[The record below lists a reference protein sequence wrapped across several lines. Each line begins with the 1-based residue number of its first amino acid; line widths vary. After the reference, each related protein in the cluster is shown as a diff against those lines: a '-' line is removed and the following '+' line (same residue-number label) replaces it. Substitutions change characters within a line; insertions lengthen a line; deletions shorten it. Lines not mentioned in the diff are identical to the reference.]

1 MGGYPIWC
9 ALFINNRKMR
19 DQIPWGAI
27 QRLAN
32 EEADEKDKK
41 LLEDWLALDEK
52 NSEILEELMVVDNI
66 SQISTEKEIHPDKT
80 KSWSKIEQRIKSS
93 NHKPFFTPNKYR
105 YAAAAAI
112 LLFVVNVFLIAQYLT
127 DANNLSNQHTQI
139 VSPPGQ
145 KSKVV
150 LPDSSVVWLNSGTTL
165 TWPKNFNKKQ
175 REVTLTGEGF
185 FEIRK
190 DKSKTFR
197 VNTGILSVEV
207 LGTQFNVKC
216 YPDDGFQEVTV
227 SEGKVGLSVY
237 GKELRQLEK
246 NDQAYYDLS
255 TNKISYRKES
265 PDIVSSWKN
274 NELIFEDKP
283 IEDIIKYLE
292 RWYGVNIEADDEI
305 LDGQRYTFTVKT
317 ESFREMLEILKVLI
331 PFDYEINGKEIKLN
345 SSN

>member
-1 MGGYPIWC
+1 M
-9 ALFINNRKMR
+9 KE
-19 DQIPWGAI
+19 QIPWESI

-32 EEADEKDKK
+32 EETDQKDRK
-41 LLEDWLALDEK
+41 LLEEWLALDVK
-52 NSEILEELMVVDNI
+52 NSEFLEELMVIDTL
-66 SQISTEKEIHPDKT
+66 SQPGTEIYPDKA
-80 KSWSKIEQRIKSS
+80 KSWSKIEQRITSSKS
-93 NHKPFFTPNKYR
+93 KQFFAANKFR

-112 LLFVVNVFLIAQYLT
+112 LLFAVNVFLIARYLT
-127 DANNLSNQHTQI
+127 DANNLRNQYTEI

-150 LPDSSVVWLNSGTTL
+150 LPDSSVVWLNSGTIL
-165 TWPKNFNKKQ
+165 SWSKNFNKRQ
-175 REVTLTGEGF
+175 REVKLTGEGF
-185 FEIRK
+185 FEVKK
-190 DKSKTFR
+190 DESKTFR
-197 VNTGILSVEV
+197 VNAGILSVEV
-207 LGTQFNVKC
+207 LGTQFNVKS
-216 YPDDGFQEVTV
+216 YPDDDFQEITV

-283 IEDIIKYLE
+283 IEGIIKYLE
-292 RWYGVNIEADDEI
+292 RWYGVKIDADDGI

-331 PFDYEINGKEIKLN
+331 PFDYEINGKEVKLN
-345 SSN
+345 SHN